1 MSSPEAIRTVHVYSM
16 HTDPFAQPGS
26 GDAGGMNVY
35 IAQSVRA
42 MLALNPQLN
51 VEVFTLNR
59 TPQAPERAHVEDP
72 EWGSRLVRHY
82 IDVPAAREATKND
95 LAEYLEDFAQSCVT
109 QAMNVP
115 DVIHAHYWLS
125 GWAAVQA
132 EGAWGRR
139 IFPERVPGGADDSGS
154 SDGSGEHHLST
165 RAVAI
170 FFTPHTTAAAKDARR
185 GPGEPAEPRI
195 RHSIENRLPAFVD
208 GYIVNTPLEAEELM
222 QSHPSLSGRISIIT
236 PGVDTD
242 IFRPL
247 PGIHPDHD
255 TSETRCRIVF
265 AGRPQPL
272 KGPHLLVEAFALLPR
287 DLQVELDIIGRSESD
302 YEQRL
307 LDRAA
312 ELGLADRVR
321 LKDPVPPEEL
331 ARIFRSADIV
341 ACPSSSETFGLVALE
356 AQACGAAVL
365 ASDVD
370 GLRFAVENHRTGLLV
385 APRTAERWA
394 AAIERLV
401 RAPYLRHSLGA
412 NAAARARSM
421 SWESTARK
429 TLDVYETAVPVPRSA
444 ET

>member
-42 MLALNPQLN
+42 MLTINPQLK

-115 DVIHAHYWLS
+115 DVVHAHYWLS

-132 EGAWGRR
+132 EGAWSRR
-139 IFPERVPGGADDSGS
+139 LFPGRVPNGADDSGS
-154 SDGSGEHHLST
+154 SDGSGEHRLSA

-185 GPGEPAEPRI
+185 GPGEPPEPRI

-208 GYIVNTPLEAEELM
+208 GYIVNTPLEAEELA

-247 PGIHPDHD
+247 PGVHPDHD

-265 AGRPQPL
+265 AGRPL
-272 KGPHLLVEAFALLPR
+272 
-287 DLQVELDIIGRSESD
+287 
-302 YEQRL
+302 
-307 LDRAA
+307 
-312 ELGLADRVR
+312 
-321 LKDPVPPEEL
+321 
-331 ARIFRSADIV
+331 
-341 ACPSSSETFGLVALE
+341 
-356 AQACGAAVL
+356 
-365 ASDVD
+365 
-370 GLRFAVENHRTGLLV
+370 
-385 APRTAERWA
+385 
-394 AAIERLV
+394 
-401 RAPYLRHSLGA
+401 SLIHI
-412 NAAARARSM
+412 
-421 SWESTARK
+421 
-429 TLDVYETAVPVPRSA
+429 
-444 ET
+444 

>member
-1 MSSPEAIRTVHVYSM
+1 MSSPEAVRTVHVYSM

-42 MLALNPQLN
+42 MLTINPQLK

-109 QAMNVP
+109 HAMNVP

-132 EGAWGRR
+132 EGAWSRR
-139 IFPERVPGGADDSGS
+139 LFPGRVPDGADDSGS
-154 SDGSGEHHLST
+154 SDGSGEHRLST

-208 GYIVNTPLEAEELM
+208 GYIVNTPLEAEELA

-242 IFRPL
+242 IFRPF
-247 PGIHPDHD
+247 PGVHPDHD

-272 KGPHLLVEAFALLPR
+272 KGPHLLVEALALLPR

-302 YEQRL
+302 YEHRL

-312 ELGLADRVR
+312 ELGLADQVR
-321 LKDPVPPEEL
+321 LKDPVPP
-331 ARIFRSADIV
+331 
-341 ACPSSSETFGLVALE
+341 
-356 AQACGAAVL
+356 
-365 ASDVD
+365 
-370 GLRFAVENHRTGLLV
+370 
-385 APRTAERWA
+385 
-394 AAIERLV
+394 
-401 RAPYLRHSLGA
+401 
-412 NAAARARSM
+412 
-421 SWESTARK
+421 
-429 TLDVYETAVPVPRSA
+429 
-444 ET
+444 

>member
-1 MSSPEAIRTVHVYSM
+1 MSNPEAIRTVHVYSM

-42 MLALNPQLN
+42 MLTLNPQLK

-59 TPQAPERAHVEDP
+59 TPQAPEQAHVEDP

-82 IDVPAAREATKND
+82 IDVPAAREAAKND

-109 QAMNVP
+109 QAVNVP

-132 EGAWGRR
+132 EGLWSHRL
-139 IFPERVPGGADDSGS
+139 FPELVPAGSGN
-154 SDGSGEHHLST
+154 SDGSGEHHLSPRT
-165 RAVAI
+165 VAV
-170 FFTPHTTAAAKDARR
+170 FFTPHTTAATKDARR

-208 GYIVNTPLEAEELM
+208 GYIVNTPLEAEELT
-222 QSHPSLSGRISIIT
+222 QSHPYLSGRISIIA
-236 PGVDTD
+236 PGVDTG

-247 PGIHPDHD
+247 PGVHPDHD

-272 KGPHLLVEAFALLPR
+272 KGPHLLVEALALLPG

-307 LDRAA
+307 LERAA

-321 LKDPVPPEEL
+321 LMDPVPPEEL

-394 AAIERLV
+394 VAIERLV

-429 TLDVYETAVPVPRSA
+429 TLDVYETVGLVPRPA
-444 ET
+444 ES

>member
-1 MSSPEAIRTVHVYSM
+1 MSSPEAVRTVHVYSM

-132 EGAWGRR
+132 EGAWSRR
-139 IFPERVPGGADDSGS
+139 LFPGRVPDGADGSGS
-154 SDGSGEHHLST
+154 SGEHRLST

-185 GPGEPAEPRI
+185 GPGEPTEPRI

-208 GYIVNTPLEAEELM
+208 GYIVNTPLEAEELA

-247 PGIHPDHD
+247 PGVHPDHD

-272 KGPHLLVEAFALLPR
+272 KGPHLLVEALALLPR

-307 LDRAA
+307 LERAA
-312 ELGLADRVR
+312 ELGLADQVR

-356 AQACGAAVL
+356 AQACGRRSSPPTLTACVL
-365 ASDVD
+365 PWKTTVRVCLWRPAPPNAGRWLSNASC
-370 GLRFAVENHRTGLLV
+370 
-385 APRTAERWA
+385 APRTCATPWGRTRRPA
-394 AAIERLV
+394 PV
-401 RAPYLRHSLGA
+401 R
-412 NAAARARSM
+412 
-421 SWESTARK
+421 
-429 TLDVYETAVPVPRSA
+429 
-444 ET
+444 